1 MDPQL
6 WGKLLEKV
14 ISLIHDKDE
23 GDQIIFIKSWNE
35 WGEGNYLEPDLKY
48 GRGYLDVMNKML
60 RKENVYN
67 ERGKW

>member
-1 MDPQL
+1 M
-6 WGKLLEKV
+6 
-14 ISLIHDKDE
+14 
-23 GDQIIFIKSWNE
+23 
-35 WGEGNYLEPDLKY
+35 GEGNYLEPDLKY